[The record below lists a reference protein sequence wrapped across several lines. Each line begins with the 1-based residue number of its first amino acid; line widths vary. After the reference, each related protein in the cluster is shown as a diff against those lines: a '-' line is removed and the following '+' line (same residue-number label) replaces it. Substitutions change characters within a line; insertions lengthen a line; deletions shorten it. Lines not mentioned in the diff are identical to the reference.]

1 MASNWPLIASH
12 IGAGKSTLLAVLAGA
27 RPPYLGLVCR
37 AGSHAYVAQPPF
49 LMRESVRENILFGL
63 PFHQG
68 RYSRCVARSALEAD
82 LAQLA
87 NGDATDVGEGGA
99 PR

>member
-1 MASNWPLIASH
+1 MMTSDCLPH
-12 IGAGKSTLLAVLAGA
+12 
-27 RPPYLGLVCR
+27 
-37 AGSHAYVAQPPF
+37 Q
-49 LMRESVRENILFGL
+49 VRENILFGL

>member
-1 MASNWPLIASH
+1 MMTSDCLPH
-12 IGAGKSTLLAVLAGA
+12 
-27 RPPYLGLVCR
+27 
-37 AGSHAYVAQPPF
+37 Q
-49 LMRESVRENILFGL
+49 VRENILFGL

-99 PR
+99 PRRWRLIAPDCHPHQA